1 MITVIH
7 TTDENGT
14 CFFFGKPHG
23 FAENALGFIEESL
36 ST

>member
-1 MITVIH
+1 MTTVIH

-14 CFFFGKPHG
+14 CFFGKPHG